1 MSANGSMFIGMVGAL
16 IFLIS
21 VFAFSQRNWK
31 VGLSWLLI
39 GAGLIALLTYL
50 DKPSANLLP

>member
-1 MSANGSMFIGMVGAL
+1 MSATGSMFIGIVGSL

-31 VGLSWLLI
+31 VGLIWLLI
-39 GAGLIALLTYL
+39 GAGLIALLTYM
-50 DKPSANLLP
+50 DKPSANLLS